1 MVAYCHTKQWA
12 YCHTKNHELGKS
24 WYVKFWVILLCS
36 MIVWKQILNSSYG
49 TLRYD
54 DNQENKCLRMFDL
67 QNNSTFLQ
75 NQKTVWSR
83 LVEDVNWTSR
93 VAKALQYF

>member
-1 MVAYCHTKQWA
+1 MKNGGAKKRA

-24 WYVKFWVILLCS
+24 CYVKFWVILLCYR
-36 MIVWKQILNSSYG
+36 IVWKQILNSSYG
-49 TLRYD
+49 TLKYD
-54 DNQENKCLRMFDL
+54 DNRENKCLTMFDP
-67 QNNSTFLQ
+67 QNSSTFLQ

-83 LVEDVNWTSR
+83 LVKDMSWTSR